1 MDFSCGFISLGW
13 LLQNL
18 APVMGEM
25 IPSPNSLEMAVMGIG
40 VEHAEILKLTLKSS
54 VPVLPFPSHKYTV
67 RIKKKKKVKFSSL
80 SILVHGF
87 IRQKTYSIQC
97 VGQLAVRIRL
107 EFLVLLSSL
116 KNLCLVKDPCLV

>member
-1 MDFSCGFISLGW
+1 MGFSRGFISLGW

-18 APVMGEM
+18 APVTGEM

-67 RIKKKKKVKFSSL
+67 RIKKKKVKFSSL

-97 VGQLAVRIRL
+97 VGQLAVRIHV

>member
-1 MDFSCGFISLGW
+1 MGFSRGFISLGW

-18 APVMGEM
+18 APVTGEM
-25 IPSPNSLEMAVMGIG
+25 ILSPNSLEMAVMGIG

-67 RIKKKKKVKFSSL
+67 RIKKKKVKFSSL

-97 VGQLAVRIRL
+97 VGPLAVRIPV

>member
-18 APVMGEM
+18 APVTGEM

-67 RIKKKKKVKFSSL
+67 RIKKKKSQV
-80 SILVHGF
+80 
-87 IRQKTYSIQC
+87 
-97 VGQLAVRIRL
+97 
-107 EFLVLLSSL
+107 
-116 KNLCLVKDPCLV
+116 

>member
-18 APVMGEM
+18 APVTGEM

-67 RIKKKKKVKFSSL
+67 RIKKKKVKFSSL

-97 VGQLAVRIRL
+97 VGPLAVRIPV

>member
-1 MDFSCGFISLGW
+1 MGFSRGFISLGW

-18 APVMGEM
+18 APVTGEM
-25 IPSPNSLEMAVMGIG
+25 ILSPNSLEMAVMGIG

-67 RIKKKKKVKFSSL
+67 RIKKKKVKFSSL

-97 VGQLAVRIRL
+97 VGQLAVRIHV